1 MVNNVHTTVY
11 VYCHSPVFFLDSSIG
26 FMVDTNKRKA
36 PGNER
41 KMILIT
47 CWSKKSSVVLHH
59 GKYYT

>member
-36 PGNER
+36 LGNER
-41 KMILIT
+41 KIILIT
-47 CWSKKSSVVLHH
+47 C
-59 GKYYT
+59 